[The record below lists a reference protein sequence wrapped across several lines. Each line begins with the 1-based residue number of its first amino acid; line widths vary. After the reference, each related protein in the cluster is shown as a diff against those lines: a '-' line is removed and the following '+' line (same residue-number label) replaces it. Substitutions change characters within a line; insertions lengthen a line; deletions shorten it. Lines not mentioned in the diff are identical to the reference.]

1 MPFAEDEKN
10 INHLVIHGTTAT
22 SVVDAASKLAASTFG
37 NLDIQTQKE
46 NRNFFIV
53 PNDFLKLTGYNGKIE
68 KKITGE
74 EFTVPWV
81 PDEQDQPKKEAS
93 LSIKATCNGKSKM
106 LKAVD
111 FENICV
117 KVA

>member
-1 MPFAEDEKN
+1 MPFADDSKN
-10 INHLVIHGTTAT
+10 INHLVIHGTVAT
-22 SVVDAASKLAASTFG
+22 SVVDAESKLAASTFG
-37 NLDIQTQKE
+37 NLDIQTKKE
-46 NRNFFIV
+46 NRKFFIV
-53 PNDFLKLTGYNGKIE
+53 PLDFLKLTGYDGKIE

-74 EFTVPWV
+74 EFTVAWDS
-81 PDEQDQPKKEAS
+81 DEEDQPKKEAS

-111 FENICV
+111 FEDICV